1 MRASVVRSLLCL
13 AAVLL
18 LLPALVWGTGT
29 QEKKAEQI
37 LLKMGDNL
45 PDRTGTWGAVVEQ
58 INAEFIKEHPNVR
71 IETESYPDQPYQ
83 QKIKLYAT
91 SGQLPDV
98 FKYWSFSTL
107 LKPLVDAKLVAELNM
122 ADFKGLNYLAGAL
135 ESNMYYG
142 KLWGIPVSGDLWVVY
157 YNKRLFKQAGVAVP
171 ETSDQVLA
179 AIPKFKAQGLIPMST
194 DGKDSWPLCITW
206 DNIIGRL
213 TGDFSIVQ
221 AALDRKMKFT
231 DPPFV
236 QAAKVLQDMVR
247 AGLFQAD
254 LVTSDYGASR
264 NLFGQEKA
272 AMYLMGSWELGLV
285 TDQNFPQSF
294 RDNISVFKFPLI
306 QGGKGSRDDLVAWF
320 GGNYVVNAGSKY
332 KELGIEY
339 LKFYAGRF
347 PTLIWDKQAAV
358 PAQRVQPTAKDSE
371 LAKSLLQIAAD
382 AKQSSGTPSLDRSTP
397 AFKED
402 EQKFMR
408 DLAALVLSPEQFA
421 RQLDASAETAAK
433 Q

>member
-1 MRASVVRSLLCL
+1 MKRKLLRAPLCL
-13 AAVLL
+13 AAAVI
-18 LLPALVWGTGT
+18 LLPALVWAGGT
-29 QEKKAEQI
+29 QEKKPEQI

-58 INAEFIKEHPNVR
+58 INAEFIKEHPNVK

-83 QKIKLYAT
+83 QKMKLYAT

-107 LKPLVDAKLVAELNM
+107 LKPLVDAKLVAELNL

-157 YNKRLFKQAGVAVP
+157 YNKRLFEQAGVSVP
-171 ETSDQVLA
+171 EASDQVLA
-179 AIPKFKAQGLIPMST
+179 MIPKFEAQGLIPMST

-213 TGDFSIVQ
+213 TGDYSVIQ

-236 QAAKVLQDMVR
+236 QAAKILQDMVR
-247 AGLFQAD
+247 ARLFQAD
-254 LVTSDYGASR
+254 LVTSDYGAAR

-285 TDQNFPQSF
+285 TDQNFPESF
-294 RDNISVFKFPLI
+294 RDNLSVFKFPVI
-306 QGGKGSRDDLVAWF
+306 KGGKGSRDDLVAWF
-320 GGNYVVNAGSKY
+320 GGNYVVNANSKY
-332 KELGIEY
+332 KNLGLQY
-339 LKFYAGRF
+339 LKFYASRF
-347 PTLIWDKQAAV
+347 PALIWDKQAAV
-358 PAQRVQPTAKDSE
+358 PAQRVQPTPKDTE
-371 LAKSLLQIAAD
+371 LARSLLQIAAD
-382 AKQSSGTPSLDRSTP
+382 AKLSSGTPSLDRSTP

-402 EQKFMR
+402 EQKFVR

-421 RQLDASAETAAK
+421 KQLDASAETAAK

>member
-122 ADFKGLNYLAGAL
+122 ADFKGLYYLAGAL

-213 TGDFSIVQ
+213 TGD
-221 AALDRKMKFT
+221 
-231 DPPFV
+231 
-236 QAAKVLQDMVR
+236 
-247 AGLFQAD
+247 
-254 LVTSDYGASR
+254 
-264 NLFGQEKA
+264 
-272 AMYLMGSWELGLV
+272 
-285 TDQNFPQSF
+285 
-294 RDNISVFKFPLI
+294 
-306 QGGKGSRDDLVAWF
+306 
-320 GGNYVVNAGSKY
+320 
-332 KELGIEY
+332 
-339 LKFYAGRF
+339 
-347 PTLIWDKQAAV
+347 
-358 PAQRVQPTAKDSE
+358 
-371 LAKSLLQIAAD
+371 
-382 AKQSSGTPSLDRSTP
+382 
-397 AFKED
+397 
-402 EQKFMR
+402 
-408 DLAALVLSPEQFA
+408 
-421 RQLDASAETAAK
+421 
-433 Q
+433 